1 MRGLSTGPPR
11 LALPLLLLAILST
24 VTAVLHVVVEPTFES
39 LDSLPFIP
47 AMTAVYSGDY
57 LVRYLRR
64 RAEVKREMLAGG
76 DAWPVAQLFPGP
88 REHPLHPQLALL
100 SLLYNILSFQDMPKD
115 VVNMRWLTNISTI
128 ALIAS
133 YVMGL
138 VANGVVLIQARH
150 VVRAED
156 NVRCA
161 EAHAMQCSRCSALP
175 GQLVTLP
182 TQPTLHPTQP
192 ALHPTHVLIPTI
204 ALTAALLYT
213 MQAPLNAY
221 GPRVFT
227 AWAALPAFALLYHI
241 YLLLRI
247 QTAARRQAAAW
258 PAVSIVPVK
267 VMVYLAGHI
276 VLCWIYLVGAI
287 VVLKLAAGEVREA
300 PMPVLCLGALVLVHF
315 AGAAAGLQMAKVQVR
330 ARCEREGHA
339 WKCTRWCSV
348 PQVQAASGQAA
359 LADSKMASEKV
370 CLPADHRRMC
380 MLMNS
385 IGPRSSLS
393 KLIPLFER
401 SMLRLSCVLV
411 AVMSSFSTFLHAR
424 PSS

>member
-1 MRGLSTGPPR
+1 MRGLSTEPPR

-24 VTAVLHVVVEPTFES
+24 VTTVLHVVIEPTFES
-39 LDSLPFIP
+39 LPFIP
-47 AMTAVYSGDY
+47 ATTAVYSGYY

-88 REHPLHPQLALL
+88 SEHPLYPRLALI
-100 SLLYNILSFQDMPKD
+100 SLIYNILSLHDMPKD
-115 VVNMRWLTNISTI
+115 VVNMRRPTDISTI

-175 GQLVTLP
+175 GQLITL
-182 TQPTLHPTQP
+182 PTQP
-192 ALHPTHVLIPTI
+192 ALHPTHVLIPAI

-213 MQAPLNAY
+213 MQAPLTTY

-227 AWAALPAFALLYHI
+227 AWAALPAFALLYQI

-247 QTAARRQAAAW
+247 QTTARRQAATG
-258 PAVSIVPVK
+258 PAVPIVPGK
-267 VMVYLAGHI
+267 MMVYLAGHI
-276 VLCWIYLVGAI
+276 VLCEFYLVGVM
-287 VVLKLAAGEVREA
+287 VVFKLAYGEVREA
-300 PMPVLCLGALVLVHF
+300 PMPALCLGALVLVHF
-315 AGAAAGLQMAKVQVR
+315 AGAAAGLQMAKLQVR

-348 PQVQAASGQAA
+348 PQDQQAGAQVAF
-359 LADSKMASEKV
+359 ADGKMESEKV
-370 CLPADHRRMC
+370 CLLVDRRH
-380 MLMNS
+380 
-385 IGPRSSLS
+385 
-393 KLIPLFER
+393 
-401 SMLRLSCVLV
+401 
-411 AVMSSFSTFLHAR
+411 T
-424 PSS
+424 

>member
-1 MRGLSTGPPR
+1 MRGLSTEPPR
-11 LALPLLLLAILST
+11 LALPLLLLAIFST
-24 VTAVLHVVVEPTFES
+24 ATVVLHVVVQPTFES
-39 LDSLPFIP
+39 PPFTT
-47 AMTAVYSGDY
+47 AMTAVYSGY
-57 LVRYLRR
+57 YFVRYLRR
-64 RAEVKREMLAGG
+64 RAEVEREMLAGG
-76 DAWPVAQLFPGP
+76 DAWPVARLFPGP
-88 REHPLHPQLALL
+88 SEHPVHPQLALL
-100 SLLYNILSFQDMPKD
+100 SLICNIFSLQDMPKT
-115 VVNMRWLTNISTI
+115 VVNMRWPTDIFTI

-133 YVMGL
+133 YVIGL

-175 GQLVTLP
+175 GQVITLP
-182 TQPTLHPTQP
+182 TRP

-213 MQAPLNAY
+213 MQAPLTAY

-227 AWAALPAFALLYHI
+227 AWAALPAFALLYQI

-247 QTAARRQAAAW
+247 QTTARRQAATW
-258 PAVSIVPVK
+258 PAVPIVPEK
-267 VMVYLAGHI
+267 MMVYLAGHI
-276 VLCWIYLVGAI
+276 VLCEFYLVGAM
-287 VVLKLAAGEVREA
+287 VVFKSAYEEVREA
-300 PMPVLCLGALVLVHF
+300 PMPALCLGVLVLVHF
-315 AGAAAGLQMAKVQVR
+315 AGAAAGLQMAQVQVR
-330 ARCEREGHA
+330 AWCKREGHA

-348 PQVQAASGQAA
+348 PQDQAARGQAA
-359 LADSKMASEKV
+359 PADSKMASEKV
-370 CLPADHRRMC
+370 RLPADHRRIC

-385 IGPRSSLS
+385 IGPCSSLS

-411 AVMSSFSTFLHAR
+411 AVLSGFSTFLHAR

>member
-11 LALPLLLLAILST
+11 LALPLLLLAILSS
-24 VTAVLHVVVEPTFES
+24 VTAVLRVVVEPTFES

-47 AMTAVYSGDY
+47 AMTAVYSGYY

-64 RAEVKREMLAGG
+64 RAEIKCEILAGG

-88 REHPLHPQLALL
+88 REHPVHPQLALL
-100 SLLYNILSFQDMPKD
+100 SLICNIFSFQDMPKT
-115 VVNMRWLTNISTI
+115 VVNMRWPTDIFTI

-133 YVMGL
+133 YVIGL

-175 GQLVTLP
+175 GQVITLP
-182 TQPTLHPTQP
+182 TRP

-227 AWAALPAFALLYHI
+227 ACAALPAFALLYHI

-247 QTAARRQAAAW
+247 QTAARRQAATW
-258 PAVSIVPVK
+258 PAVPIIPGK
-267 VMVYLAGHI
+267 MMVYLAGHI
-276 VLCWIYLVGAI
+276 VLCEFYLVGAM
-287 VVLKLAAGEVREA
+287 VVLKLAYGEVREA
-300 PMPVLCLGALVLVHF
+300 PMPALCLGALVLVHF
-315 AGAAAGLQMAKVQVR
+315 AGAAAGLQMAQVQVR

-348 PQVQAASGQAA
+348 PQNQEASGQAA
-359 LADSKMASEKV
+359 LTDSKMASEKV
-370 CLPADHRRMC
+370 CLPADRRRTC
-380 MLMNS
+380 VLMDS
-385 IGPRSSLS
+385 IGSCSSLS
-393 KLIPLFER
+393 KLVALFER
-401 SMLRLSCVLV
+401 RVLRLSCVLV
-411 AVMSSFSTFLHAR
+411 ATMSSFSSFF
-424 PSS
+424 